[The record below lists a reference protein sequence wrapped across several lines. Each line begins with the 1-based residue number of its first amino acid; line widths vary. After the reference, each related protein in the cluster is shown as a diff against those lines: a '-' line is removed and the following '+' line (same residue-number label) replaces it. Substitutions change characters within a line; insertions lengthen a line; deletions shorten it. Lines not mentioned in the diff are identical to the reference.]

1 MSLDYKHKYQEI
13 LQKFLTAT
21 DTLYRIGFEEGL
33 KEGRNQAMQ
42 QQMAMQQQQMAAMQQ
57 QGGMMGGQP
66 PMEGGGQPMSPEE
79 EQAMMEA
86 QAAQEQGG
94 MPQDMMYDEG
104 MEQGSELDAKVA
116 ELEALLQKG
125 EKPSYVALRKV
136 VAEINEIRK
145 SRTKKQEKIV
155 TAQRKVVE
163 GLLKKWEADVK
174 ENVNTDIEKMIRE
187 EGLKLD

>member
-1 MSLDYKHKYQEI
+1 MSIDYKHRYQEI

-21 DTLYRIGFEEGL
+21 DTLYRVGFEEGL

-42 QQMAMQQQQMAAMQQ
+42 QQMAAQQQQMAAMQGQ
-57 QGGMMGGQP
+57 MMGGGQP

-79 EQAMMEA
+79 QAMMEA
-86 QAAQEQGG
+86 QAAQEQG
-94 MPQDMMYDEG
+94 MPQDAMMDEG
-104 MEQGSELDAKVA
+104 MEQGGSELDAKVA

-136 VAEINEIRK
+136 VNEINELRK

-163 GLLKKWEADVK
+163 GLLKKWEVDVK
-174 ENVNTDIEKMIRE
+174 DNTDIEKMIRE
-187 EGLKLD
+187 EGIKLD

>member
-1 MSLDYKHKYQEI
+1 MSIDYKHRYQEI

-21 DTLYRIGFEEGL
+21 DTLYRVGFEEGL

-42 QQMAMQQQQMAAMQQ
+42 QQMAMQQQQMAAMQGQ
-57 QGGMMGGQP
+57 MMGGGQP

-94 MPQDMMYDEG
+94 GMPQDIMADEG

-136 VAEINEIRK
+136 VNEINEIRK
-145 SRTKKQEKIV
+145 SRTKKQERIV

-163 GLLKKWEADVK
+163 GLLKKWEVDVK
-174 ENVNTDIEKMIRE
+174 DNTDIEKMIRE
-187 EGLKLD
+187 EGIKLD